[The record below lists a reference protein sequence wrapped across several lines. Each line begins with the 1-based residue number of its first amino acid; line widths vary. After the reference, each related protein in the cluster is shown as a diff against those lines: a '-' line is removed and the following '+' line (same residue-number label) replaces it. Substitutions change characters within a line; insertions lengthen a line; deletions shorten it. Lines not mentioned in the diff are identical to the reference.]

1 MLILAA
7 LWLILYGL
15 IAFGVLTLFNL
26 ALVRLIEMLVPPIGR
41 FIEVG
46 DEASRLRI
54 HVADSGARSGQS
66 EPPLVFIHG
75 LLGQLNEFAYALAAR
90 FPERRVVLIDR
101 PGSGY
106 SETAHPQTLAQ
117 QAAIVAGAIETL
129 GLEKPLVVG
138 HSLGGAVALALALDH
153 AEKIGGLALVAP
165 LTHLVAPRSKMSGAI
180 LGGLAWRSRF
190 IWWLGAWTVGPV
202 LTLLRSGVARE
213 MTFAPDPMPARFWS
227 RGGGLLAARPS
238 ALLAAASDL
247 LTQPRELP
255 GMARRYGALD
265 LPIGVLYGEGDRLLD
280 PERQGADFCAET
292 PGAKLSRIA
301 GGHMLPLAHPAETEA
316 FIRGVM
322 ARMAPDS

>member
-7 LWLILYGL
+7 LWLVLCGL
-15 IAFGVLTLFNL
+15 IALGALVLFNWAL
-26 ALVRLIEMLVPPIGR
+26 ARFIEGLVPPIGR
-41 FIEVG
+41 FIEAG
-46 DEASRLRI
+46 GKGRPIRL
-54 HVADSGARSGQS
+54 HVTDSGAGAGRS

-75 LLGQLNEFAYALAAR
+75 LLGQLNEFVYALAAR

-106 SETAHPQTLAQ
+106 SQTAHPQTLAE
-117 QAAIVAGAIETL
+117 QAAIVARAIEAL
-129 GLEKPLVVG
+129 GLERPLVVG

-165 LTHLVAPRSKMSGAI
+165 LTHLVAARSKI
-180 LGGLAWRSRF
+180 LDGLAWRSRF
-190 IWWLGAWTVGPV
+190 IWWLGAWTIGPV

-213 MTFAPDPMPARFWS
+213 MTFAPDPMPARFWT
-227 RGGGLLAARPS
+227 RGGGMLAARPS

-280 PERQGADFCAET
+280 PERQGADFCAEA
-292 PGAKLSRIA
+292 PGAELSRIA
-301 GGHMLPLAHPAETEA
+301 GGHMLPLAHPAETKA

-322 ARMAPDS
+322 ARMASKS

>member
-7 LWLILYGL
+7 LWLFLCGL
-15 IAFGVLTLFNL
+15 IALGAAVLFNWAL
-26 ALVRLIEMLVPPIGR
+26 ARFIELLVPPIGR
-41 FIEVG
+41 FVEVG
-46 DEASRLRI
+46 GLRL
-54 HVADSGARSGQS
+54 HMADSGPRPGRS
-66 EPPLVFIHG
+66 EPPLLFIHG
-75 LLGQLNEFAYALAAR
+75 LLGQLNHFSFALAAR

-106 SETAHPQTLAQ
+106 SQTAHPQTFAE
-117 QAAIVAGAIETL
+117 QAALIARAIEAL
-129 GLEKPLVVG
+129 GLERPLVVG

-153 AEKIGGLALVAP
+153 RDRIGGLALVAP
-165 LTHLVAPRSKMSGAI
+165 LTHLAAARSKMSGAI

-190 IWWLGAWTVGPV
+190 IWRLGAWTFGPV

-213 MTFAPDPMPARFWS
+213 LTFAPDPMPARFWS

-265 LPIGVLYGEGDRLLD
+265 VPIGVLFGESDGVLD
-280 PERQGADFCAET
+280 LERQGADFCAEA
-292 PGAKLSRIA
+292 PGAELRRIA
-301 GGHMLPLAHPAETEA
+301 GGHMLPLTRPGETEE
-316 FIRGVM
+316 FIRGVL
-322 ARMAPDS
+322 ARMTPSS